1 MKKLTIGLSVA
12 ALTLAGVAYA
22 APGQRGD
29 ADNNGTLSRA
39 EAQTHANEMFA
50 KMDANKDG
58 KLDAA
63 DREARQSAMFDRI
76 DTNKDGQIS
85 RQEFAAGRDGGRPG
99 AEQAGQRPDG
109 KHRMGD
115 RGGRGWGGPGGPG
128 GPRGD
133 MMQMA
138 DTNKDNAI
146 SQSEFSAAAL
156 QHFDRADANK
166 DGQVTKEERQAA
178 FKEMRDQAP
187 PRTAPAPTPG
197 N

>member
-12 ALTLAGVAYA
+12 ALTMAGVAYA

-29 ADNNGTLSRA
+29 TDNNGTLTRA
-39 EAQTHANEMFA
+39 EAQAHANERFA

-63 DREARQSAMFDRI
+63 DREARQTAMFDRI

-85 RQEFAAGRDGGRPG
+85 RQEFAAGRDRGSPS
-99 AEQAGQRPDG
+99 AEQAAKGPDG
-109 KHRMGD
+109 KHRMGH
-115 RGGRGWGGPGGPG
+115 RGGKGWGGPGGPG
-128 GPRGD
+128 GG
-133 MMQMA
+133 MMQLA

-146 SQSEFSAAAL
+146 SQAEFSAAAL

-178 FKEMRDQAP
+178 FKAKRDQAR
-187 PRTAPAPTPG
+187 PRAAPAPTPA

>member
-12 ALTLAGVAYA
+12 ALAIAGVAYA

-29 ADNNGTLSRA
+29 ADNNGTLTRA
-39 EAQTHANEMFA
+39 EAQAHANERFT

-63 DREARQSAMFDRI
+63 DREARQTAMFDRI

-85 RQEFAAGRDGGRPG
+85 RQEFAAGRDRGGFG
-99 AEQAGQRPDG
+99 AEQAGTEAGRGPDG
-109 KHRMGD
+109 KHRMGH
-115 RGGRGWGGPGGPG
+115 RGGWGGPGGPRG
-128 GPRGD
+128 GG
-133 MMQMA
+133 MMQLA
-138 DTNKDNAI
+138 DANKDGAI
-146 SQSEFSAAAL
+146 SQAEFSAASL

-166 DGQVTKEERQAA
+166 DGQVTKEERQAT
-178 FKEMRDQAP
+178 FKAMRDQAHQ
-187 PRTAPAPTPG
+187 RTAPAPT

>member
-29 ADNNGTLSRA
+29 ADNNGTLSRT
-39 EAQTHANEMFA
+39 EAQAHATEMFA
-50 KMDANKDG
+50 RMDANKDG

-63 DREARQSAMFDRI
+63 DHEARRNAMFDRM
-76 DTNKDGQIS
+76 DTNNDGQIS
-85 RQEFAAGRDGGRPG
+85 RQEFAAGGDRGRPS
-99 AEQAGQRPDG
+99 AEQAGDRSDG
-109 KHRMGD
+109 KQRMGH
-115 RGGRGWGGPGGPG
+115 RAGRGWGGHGGA
-128 GPRGD
+128 RGD

-146 SQSEFSAAAL
+146 SQAEFSAAAL
-156 QHFDRADANK
+156 KHFDSADANK
-166 DGQVTKEERQAA
+166 DGQVTEEERQAA
-178 FKEMRDQAP
+178 FKAKRDQA
-187 PRTAPAPTPG
+187 RSAPASTPA

>member
-12 ALTLAGVAYA
+12 ALAIAGVAYA

-29 ADNNGTLSRA
+29 ADNNGTLTRA
-39 EAQTHANEMFA
+39 EAQAHANERFT

-63 DREARQSAMFDRI
+63 DREARQTAMFDRI

-85 RQEFAAGRDGGRPG
+85 RQEFAAGRDGARPS
-99 AEQAGQRPDG
+99 AEQTAGRTDG
-109 KHRMGD
+109 KHRMGH
-115 RGGRGWGGPGGPG
+115 RGGWGGPGGPRG
-128 GPRGD
+128 GG
-133 MMQMA
+133 MMQLA
-138 DTNKDNAI
+138 DANKDGAI
-146 SQSEFSAAAL
+146 SQAEFSAASL

-166 DGQVTKEERQAA
+166 DGQVTKEERQAT
-178 FKEMRDQAP
+178 FKAMRDQAHQ
-187 PRTAPAPTPG
+187 RTAPAPT